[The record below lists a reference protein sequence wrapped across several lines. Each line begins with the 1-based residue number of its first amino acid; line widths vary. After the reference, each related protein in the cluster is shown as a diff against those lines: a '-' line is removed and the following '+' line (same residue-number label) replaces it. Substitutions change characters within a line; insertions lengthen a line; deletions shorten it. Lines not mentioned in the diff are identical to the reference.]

1 MGPGVLASFVVGK
14 SRTGSSYV
22 LLSQNIAERAGLK
35 CVSRLVRMGGDS
47 VYVFLLID
55 EIQDYLSSS
64 KTLESYVRL
73 NYTTGKIVKRSP
85 TPSSY

>member
-1 MGPGVLASFVVGK
+1 
-14 SRTGSSYV
+14 
-22 LLSQNIAERAGLK
+22 
-35 CVSRLVRMGGDS
+35 MGGDS